1 MLMIPLLYV
10 KTELDGFTSP
20 PTQYRL
26 YGRRFL
32 QVKRPNQHNSI
43 KVLKEA
49 RKENN
54 TKNKENTK
62 FTCID
67 TQNSRQ
73 TQHTSITQQVP

>member
-32 QVKRPNQHNSI
+32 QVKRPTNIDGDH
-43 KVLKEA
+43 E
-49 RKENN
+49 
-54 TKNKENTK
+54 
-62 FTCID
+62 TCFIRP
-67 TQNSRQ
+67 TRSRQ
-73 TQHTSITQQVP
+73 KKLHIYVNKSLQE